1 MHSSIS
7 RISKE
12 SMCSRVSRVALAT
25 AFVLLVCGCSR
36 APKERAWLSMATFA
50 SVSTARDGSGRI
62 EEAGTLVS
70 DEFDRLEAIW
80 SDYKGNSDISR
91 LNRAAGESL
100 QVSSDA
106 TLIVKSSCDYSR
118 KTAGC
123 FDATVGPLVDLWAI
137 GSGKAFKIPDAKSIE
152 EAQSLCGWEK
162 VEIANNGAV
171 KLGVKGMRFDPG
183 GVGKGLA
190 VDLSS
195 ELLLKSGFENHMV
208 NLGGNIRCFGSSNRG
223 AGWRI
228 GVRDPFDQSKLLGAL
243 TLTEGMAVATSGN
256 YEKYVEHDGKR
267 YTHIID
273 PRTGRPVMGMASVTV
288 VASSAADADV
298 LSTALFVAGIEEG
311 TEILKSFPG
320 AQAIFVTD
328 TQPVVLHVTQ
338 GVLEYFE
345 HDDVVVE
352 VINAAAAVVREP

>member
-1 MHSSIS
+1 MHSSIP
-7 RISKE
+7 RMSKE
-12 SMCSRVSRVALAT
+12 SMCSRVSRVVLAT
-25 AFVLLVCGCSR
+25 AFVLLVCGCAR
-36 APKERAWLSMATFA
+36 APQERAWLSMATFA
-50 SVSTARDGSGRI
+50 SVSTARDDSGRV
-62 EEAGTLVS
+62 EEAGKLVK
-70 DEFDRLEAIW
+70 DEFDRLESIW

-106 TLIVKSSCDYSR
+106 TLIVKRSCDYSR

-137 GSGKAFKIPDAKSIE
+137 GSGRAFSIPDDKSI
-152 EAQSLCGWEK
+152 ADARSLCGWEK
-162 VEIANNGAV
+162 VAIADNGAV
-171 KLGVKGMRFDPG
+171 KLGVSGMRFDPG

-190 VDLSS
+190 VDISS
-195 ELLLKSGFENHMV
+195 ELLREAGLENHMV
-208 NLGGNIRCFGSSNRG
+208 NLGGNIRCFGSSDRG
-223 AGWRI
+223 DGWRI

-243 TLTEGMAVATSGN
+243 NLTDGMAVATSGN

-273 PRTGRPVMGMASVTV
+273 PRTGRPVVGMASVTV
-288 VASSAADADV
+288 VASSAADADA

-311 TEILKSFPG
+311 AAILKAFPG

-328 TQPVVLHVTQ
+328 TKPVVLHVTE
-338 GVLEYFE
+338 GTLKLFEYD
-345 HDDVVVE
+345 DDVAVE
-352 VINAAAAVVREP
+352 VIGELKKP